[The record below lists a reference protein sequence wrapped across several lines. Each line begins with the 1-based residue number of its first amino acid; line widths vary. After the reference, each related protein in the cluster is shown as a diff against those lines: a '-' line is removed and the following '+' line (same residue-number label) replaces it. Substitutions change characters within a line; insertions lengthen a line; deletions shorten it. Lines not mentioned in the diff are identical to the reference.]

1 LTVSPLAR
9 DSRLLAI
16 PPRKTKRAAKGA
28 RWLDET
34 GPEGLL
40 LVLGELGLE
49 GGIATLVVSEA
60 AFLFDV
66 LVGLLTHG
74 EMN

>member
-1 LTVSPLAR
+1 MLYKNKAR
-9 DSRLLAI
+9 REG
-16 PPRKTKRAAKGA
+16 RA
-28 RWLDET
+28 LD
-34 GPEGLL
+34 GRNRVRGLL
-40 LVLGELGLE
+40 LGLGELGLE

-74 EMN
+74 KMN

>member
-1 LTVSPLAR
+1 MGYKNKAR
-9 DSRLLAI
+9 REGRALEEE
-16 PPRKTKRAAKGA
+16 KRA
-28 RWLDET
+28 R
-34 GPEGLL
+34 GLL
-40 LVLGELGLE
+40 LGLADLRLD

-74 EMN
+74 K

>member
-1 LTVSPLAR
+1 MGYKNKAR
-9 DSRLLAI
+9 REGRALEEG
-16 PPRKTKRAAKGA
+16 KRARA
-28 RWLDET
+28 
-34 GPEGLL
+34 LL
-40 LVLGELGLE
+40 LGLGDLGLD

>member
-1 LTVSPLAR
+1 MGLAVAAVYDRRAGKMKTAVRDRRYSSKAEATV
-9 DSRLLAI
+9 
-16 PPRKTKRAAKGA
+16 
-28 RWLDET
+28 
-34 GPEGLL
+34 LL
-40 LVLGELGLE
+40 LGLGDLGLG

>member
-1 LTVSPLAR
+1 MVYKNKAR
-9 DSRLLAI
+9 REGRALEEE
-16 PPRKTKRAAKGA
+16 KRAGA
-28 RWLDET
+28 
-34 GPEGLL
+34 LL
-40 LVLGELGLE
+40 LGLGDLGLD

>member
-1 LTVSPLAR
+1 MT
-9 DSRLLAI
+9 AI
-16 PPRKTKRAAKGA
+16 KTKARREGRA
-28 RWLDET
+28 LE
-34 GPEGLL
+34 EGKRAVALL
-40 LVLGELGLE
+40 LGLGELGLQ

>member
-1 LTVSPLAR
+1 M
-9 DSRLLAI
+9 
-16 PPRKTKRAAKGA
+16 KTAVIDRRYSSKAGA
-28 RWLDET
+28 T
-34 GPEGLL
+34 GLL
-40 LVLGELGLE
+40 LGLGDLGLE

-66 LVGLLTHG
+66 LVGLLTHD

>member
-1 LTVSPLAR
+1 MKNGGHRPPLQSCR
-9 DSRLLAI
+9 VR
-16 PPRKTKRAAKGA
+16 RN
-28 RWLDET
+28 
-34 GPEGLL
+34 LL
-40 LVLGELGLE
+40 LGLGELRLE

-74 EMN
+74 ELN